1 MIQVRQLNSTSSDD
15 AASTSVEEDVL
26 YQRGASFSA
35 KLDMSDLHISMKTY
49 DDDDGDDGDGDG
61 EDGHTGEA
69 DMKPI
74 NLNSIDGQ
82 LTLRKAN
89 HNWKVAAANN
99 KTARAKDAAAGKGSP
114 VHLEL
119 NGGGALRIQKV
130 ETVPE
135 DYDQEVNRG
144 EIKALALTALEDEP
158 AAGSSATAAPQ
169 VSATTVLPAADT
181 SRKVTD
187 SPATVAP
194 PEPAFTE
201 ASEPCSLDCGFEGV
215 CSKGESSQHPARCLC
230 PFGKAGLKCEEV

>member
-1 MIQVRQLNSTSSDD
+1 MPVKVATLADRTSRLCYRWQTVSDSVLTIPFCFLFPTELNSTSSDD

-49 DDDDGDDGDGDG
+49 DDDGDDGDGDG
-61 EDGHTGEA
+61 EDGTGHTGEA

-99 KTARAKDAAAGKGSP
+99 KTARVKEAAAGKSSP

-130 ETVPE
+130 ATAPD

-158 AAGSSATAAPQ
+158 AAGSSATAAPLD
-169 VSATTVLPAADT
+169 SATTVLPAADT
-181 SRKVTD
+181 SRNVTD
-187 SPATVAP
+187 SPTTVAP
-194 PEPAFTE
+194 PTTTFTE
-201 ASEPCSLDCGFEGV
+201 A
-215 CSKGESSQHPARCLC
+215 R
-230 PFGKAGLKCEEV
+230 